1 MLPAY
6 LLASATVC
14 ASVRVSRFGCVRVCV
29 CVCLYVRVCVC
40 ALGINSIDKLVL
52 CVKRKAD
59 ALCTVYV
66 PKDMKLGLS

>member
-14 ASVRVSRFGCVRVCV
+14 ASVCV
-29 CVCLYVRVCVC
+29 CHGLCVWVCACVSVCMCVCVC